1 MAATYNKGSQVEI
14 LPARTEFQGS
24 KRVRGLRLA

>member
-14 LPARTEFQGS
+14 LQARTEFQGS
-24 KRVRGLRLA
+24 KRSSPSLTM